1 MSEEKE
7 VTNNNIMDEYYIE
20 EEQKNYHNEHCDDI
34 LEQISQDSNNISD
47 FIKANISN
55 YNEPSKNIIDENL
68 EKFKP
73 VTYSFITWMREN
85 KNNDNLYKS
94 FSDIF
99 SSEYRTS
106 LYENIIK
113 YFHNEEVIT
122 DEFLIYWKLLIIDII
137 KNNKRHKHN
146 MEYININ
153 LDTQITNLRLDKEK
167 GVFRCLVDNNSICFF
182 KENGNDYYVS

>member
-47 FIKANISN
+47 FIKAHISN